1 MQSTEHGMNWKAE
14 NLSSSKMPVQVLFFA
29 ETVFAETVFVKTV
42 FANTVFV
49 KTVFANTVF
58 ANTVFVKI
66 Q

>member
-1 MQSTEHGMNWKAE
+1 MNWKAE

-49 KTVFANTVF
+49 K
-58 ANTVFVKI
+58 I